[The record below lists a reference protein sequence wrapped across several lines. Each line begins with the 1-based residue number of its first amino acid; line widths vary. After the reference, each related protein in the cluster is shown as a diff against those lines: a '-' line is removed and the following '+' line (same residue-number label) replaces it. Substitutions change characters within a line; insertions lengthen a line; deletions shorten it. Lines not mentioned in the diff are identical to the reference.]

1 MPKCRDCPKK
11 LRERCI
17 QGSSTSASVKMMMRR
32 AFEAGTD
39 TEDLWGLLQMN
50 CLQLPRRKMAKPRSS
65 ALGRRLK
72 SESEPIPAIEEIDVV
87 APPPPPAHRPT
98 VSPVPPQAAEG
109 VAPVGRPVSPPVSA
123 TAHDLIGTSAR
134 VGLGVVEGEE
144 VTDLPRYY
152 LSLQDGQ
159 RRIALPTNG
168 ELVLGRFD
176 PTIKIAPDV
185 DLSYDDRESRVI
197 SRRHAR
203 IVGHNGR
210 HEVEDL
216 GSTNGTMVN
225 SRKLTVGQRV
235 QLRSGDRVTLG
246 NHEFTYG
253 SYPDMQVSPFS
264 TSPPAYLQ
272 VTFTGRRFPL
282 PSLGELIVGRSD
294 RVVGLTPDIDLGEE
308 VGVAQVVARRH
319 AKIIARNGRHYV
331 EDLGSAG
338 GTKLNGVPV
347 EIGQLGPLNPGDHIW
362 LGGCVLAYDVER

>member
-1 MPKCRDCPKK
+1 MPKCRDCPKR

-17 QGSSTSASVKMMMRR
+17 QESNTSASVKMMMRR

-50 CLQLPRRKMAKPRSS
+50 CLQLPRQQMGKSRSS

-72 SESEPIPAIEEIDVV
+72 SESKPIPAIEEIDVV
-87 APPPPPAHRPT
+87 TPPPPPAHRPT
-98 VSPVPPQAAEG
+98 SSPTLPQTAER
-109 VAPVGRPVSPPVSA
+109 VGPADHPVSPPVSA
-123 TAHDLIGTSAR
+123 TTYDLIGESAR
-134 VGLGVVEGEE
+134 AELGVVEKE
-144 VTDLPRYY
+144 VTTLSQYY

-159 RRIALPTNG
+159 RRIALPANG

-176 PTIKIAPDV
+176 PTINITPDV

-246 NHEFTYG
+246 SHEFTYG
-253 SYPDMQVSPFS
+253 PHPDMQVSPFS
-264 TSPPAYLQ
+264 ASPSAYLQ

-282 PSLGELIVGRSD
+282 PSLGEMIIGRSD

-308 VGVAQVVARRH
+308 AGVAQVVARRH

-347 EIGQLGPLNPGDHIW
+347 EVGQLGPLNPGDHIW